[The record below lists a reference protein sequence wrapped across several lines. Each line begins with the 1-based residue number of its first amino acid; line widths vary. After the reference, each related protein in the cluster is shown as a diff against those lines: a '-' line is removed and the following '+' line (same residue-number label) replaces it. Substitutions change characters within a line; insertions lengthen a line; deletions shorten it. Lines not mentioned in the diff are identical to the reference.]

1 MKTVLKFIFIVTS
14 IISLIACNS
23 DSSIV
28 GNNNFVTKEVAV
40 GEFENISNPFSGSV
54 KLKYGSPKVVVTAES
69 NIIDLINI
77 DNENNTLKFGSGNND
92 FQSTGIDFVIYST
105 NFNELT
111 NNGSADWTSDSL
123 NINPIITANGS
134 GKIELMGKSVNQNIT
149 LNSSAEINLE
159 KMPTEN
165 CTIDLNG
172 NGNIY
177 VDVSNNL
184 TAVMDGSG
192 NIYVK
197 NISGILT
204 VTINGSGNL
213 YYSGNPQDLL
223 QTLNGSGRVIKNP

>member
-1 MKTVLKFIFIVTS
+1 MKTVLKWIFLATCFVIIV
-14 IISLIACNS
+14 ACNS

-28 GNNNFVTKEVAV
+28 GNYNFVTKEVAV
-40 GEFENISNPFSGSV
+40 GDFENISNPFSGSV
-54 KLKYGSPKVVVTAES
+54 KLKYGNPKVVVTAES

-77 DNENNTLKFGSGNND
+77 DNENNTLEFVSRNND
-92 FQSTGIDFVIYST
+92 FQSNGIDFVVYST

-111 NNGSADWTSDSL
+111 NNGSADWSSDSL
-123 NINPIITANGS
+123 SINPIIIANGS
-134 GKIELMGKSVNQNIT
+134 GKIELTGKSINQNIK

-159 KMPTEN
+159 KMPTGN

-213 YYSGNPQDLL
+213 YYSGNPQELI
-223 QTLNGSGRVIKNP
+223 QTLNGSGRVIKYP

>member
-1 MKTVLKFIFIVTS
+1 MKTVLKLILSLT
-14 IISLIACNS
+14 SLIIFAACDS

-28 GNNNFVTKEVAV
+28 GNNNFVTKEFAV

-54 KLKYGSPKVVVTAES
+54 KLKYGNPRVVITAES

-77 DNENNTLKFGSGNND
+77 DNENKTLVFGSGNNN
-92 FQSTGIDFVIYST
+92 FQSNGIDWVIYST

-111 NNGSADWTSDSL
+111 NNGSANWTSGSL

-134 GKIELMGKSVNQNIT
+134 GKIELTGKSVNQNIT

-159 KMPTEN
+159 KMPTGN

-213 YYSGNPQDLL
+213 YYNGNPQDLI
-223 QTLNGSGRVIKNP
+223 QTLNGSGRVIKYP